1 MTSVK
6 NRPGPRCTALLA
18 ATALA
23 ATTLTGC
30 GYLPGTGDSATTVTV
45 WLMKDSASDGFVQRF
60 TRQFE
65 SEHKNIR
72 LDVRIQEWG
81 GIGAKVTGALRS
93 GDGPDLIEVGNTQV
107 AMYAQSGG
115 LRDLTLE
122 SVRDLGSKDWL
133 PGLADPGSINGAQY
147 GIPWYAANR
156 VVIYNK
162 DLFRDA
168 GITEPP
174 RTRAQWITDTEKLNG
189 GGRQGIYLAGQ
200 DWYTLSGF
208 IWDEGGE
215 LAEEAGGNYT
225 GALDS
230 PAAIRG
236 MDFYKE
242 LQGLGRGPKNSDEA
256 HPQQADVFA
265 GGDVAQIVAV
275 PGTAQTILKSNP
287 QLKGRLGFFPIPG
300 RTAARPSAV
309 FTGGSDLIIPDKAR
323 HGDAAV
329 TVVEALAGRKWQT
342 ELARTMSYVPNKTT
356 LAGVVKGEEGTA
368 AMAAG
373 AARGRATPNSP
384 RWAAVEADN
393 PIKPYMTDVLTG
405 EDAATAARKASKLLT
420 DELVDR

>member
-1 MTSVK
+1 MK
-6 NRPGPRCTALLA
+6 NRPGLSRAVLL
-18 ATALA
+18 ATALT
-23 ATTLTGC
+23 ATALTGC
-30 GYLPGTGDSATTVTV
+30 GRLPGMGDSTTTVTV
-45 WLMKDSASDGFVQRF
+45 WLMKGSASDGFVQRF
-60 TRQFE
+60 TREYE
-65 SEHKNIR
+65 SEHKDVK
-72 LDVRIQEWG
+72 LAVRIQEWG
-81 GIGAKVTGALRS
+81 GIGAKVTAALRS
-93 GDGPDLIEVGNTQV
+93 GHGPDLIEVGNTQV
-107 AMYAQSGG
+107 AMYAESGG

-122 SVRDLGSKDWL
+122 SARDLGSSDWL
-133 PGLADPGSINGAQY
+133 PGLADPGSIDGAQY

-162 DLFRDA
+162 DLFRNA
-168 GITEPP
+168 GISEPP
-174 RTRAQWITDTEKLNG
+174 KTRAQWIKDTEVLDH

-215 LAEEAGGNYT
+215 LAEEAGGNFT

-242 LQGLGRGPKNSDEA
+242 LQGLGNGPKNADEA

-265 GGDVAQIVAV
+265 GGDVAQIIAV

-287 QLKGRLGFFPIPG
+287 GLKGKLGFFPIPG
-300 RTAARPSAV
+300 KTAARPSAV
-309 FTGGSDLIIPDKAR
+309 FTGGSDLIIPDKAP

-329 TVVEALAGRKWQT
+329 GVVEALAGRKWQT
-342 ELARTMSYVPNKTT
+342 ELARTMSYVPNKAK

-405 EDAATAARKASKLLT
+405 QDAGTAAKKASKLLT